1 MPAHPHLPL
10 RVGIALTAAGGARG
24 SVARYAL
31 QQAFPSHGTAF
42 PWSTFAINVLGA
54 GLLALIGATPAVR
67 RRPSLPV
74 FLGTGVLG
82 GFTTMSTAS
91 VDTFRLL
98 DGGAAVTGL
107 AYGLGTLVAALALAG
122 AVSRLDPI
130 GELEF
135 EAEEG
140 DR

>member
-1 MPAHPHLPL
+1 M
-10 RVGIALTAAGGARG
+10 
-24 SVARYAL
+24 
-31 QQAFPSHGTAF
+31 
-42 PWSTFAINVLGA
+42 
-54 GLLALIGATPAVR
+54 
-67 RRPSLPV
+67 

-98 DGGAAVTGL
+98 DAGAVVTGL
-107 AYGLGTLVAALALAG
+107 GYALGTAAVALLLAG
-122 AVSRLDPI
+122 AVSRLDPL
-130 GELEF
+130 GEQEF

>member
-1 MPAHPHLPL
+1 MPSHPHLPL
-10 RVGIALTAAGGARG
+10 RAGIALTAAGGALG
-24 SVARYAL
+24 AVARYGL
-31 QQAFPSHGTAF
+31 QLAFPSHGVAF
-42 PWSTFAINVLGA
+42 PWTTFAINVVGS

-107 AYGLGTLVAALALAG
+107 AYALGTLVAALALAG
-122 AVSRLDPI
+122 AVSRLDPL
-130 GELEF
+130 GEQEF